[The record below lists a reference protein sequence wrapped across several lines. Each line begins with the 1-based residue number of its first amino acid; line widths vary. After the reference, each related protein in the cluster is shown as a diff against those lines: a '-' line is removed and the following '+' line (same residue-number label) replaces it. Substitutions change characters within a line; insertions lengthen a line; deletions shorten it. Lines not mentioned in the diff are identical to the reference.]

1 MLASE
6 KGKDES
12 DLVQREIELHRP
24 YLYDTAAGTDVTCRW
39 RLRSP
44 GPRAPPFRSGLA
56 SSAAAPIRNRRR
68 CRGRGEN
75 RKKRGGKR
83 FSAGGWLPS
92 SASFSRL
99 SIAKFSVEYS
109 LNRVIPSHYILP
121 SKHTASPENLAI
133 PIPLRDSLRTKRQCI
148 LARGA
153 GRRNPRELA
162 AGSRPCSTTQ
172 GTSTLDRIIHR
183 SSRWTCKQANWDP
196 ICDGCCSRVF

>member
-44 GPRAPPFRSGLA
+44 GPRAPPFQSGLA

-109 LNRVIPSHYILP
+109 LNRVIPSHHILP
-121 SKHTASPENLAI
+121 SKHTTSPKNLAI
-133 PIPLRDSLRTKRQCI
+133 PIPLRDSLITKRHQSF
-148 LARGA
+148 
-153 GRRNPRELA
+153 P
-162 AGSRPCSTTQ
+162 
-172 GTSTLDRIIHR
+172 
-183 SSRWTCKQANWDP
+183 W
-196 ICDGCCSRVF
+196 